1 MTNKHIKSL
10 YVFDID
16 DTLFQTT
23 ARVKVE
29 SSNGKIR
36 YLSSYQLKDFEL
48 AAGEKM
54 CFAEFR
60 DARKFAEESKPIK
73 PMIKI
78 AQRCIKKTAIGSK
91 TIFLTARADLD
102 CKSKFI
108 NYLAS
113 SGLDMNH
120 VYVERAGNYSNLST
134 ADAKKNIIKNYLR
147 YGCYKEVYLYD
158 DSLENI
164 QSFIE
169 LKKIFPRIKIVPRH
183 VTEDQKRLRKYKSI
197 ISI

>member
-73 PMIKI
+73 PMVKI
-78 AQRCIKKTAIGSK
+78 AQRCIKKTAIGFHLKRQTSNISKPAMSK
-91 TIFLTARADLD
+91 TPIKKAFFDFVESVRLHLLT
-102 CKSKFI
+102 
-108 NYLAS
+108 
-113 SGLDMNH
+113 NH
-120 VYVERAGNYSNLST
+120 LNSLS
-134 ADAKKNIIKNYLR
+134 
-147 YGCYKEVYLYD
+147 
-158 DSLENI
+158 
-164 QSFIE
+164 
-169 LKKIFPRIKIVPRH
+169 
-183 VTEDQKRLRKYKSI
+183 
-197 ISI
+197 